1 MNKNEK
7 VMVMEV
13 HSTFVWQT
21 KMFEPQVKAQ
31 VASGWALTLAVHNA
45 ECVLLFLIVNEKAQH
60 SFYNAQPDLSEY
72 STHQTTIVICLVYF
86 FPYNC
91 FFLVR
96 CL

>member
-31 VASGWALTLAVHNA
+31 VASGRALTLAVHGA
-45 ECVLLFLIVNEKAQH
+45 ECVLLFLIVNELKRHKTLFTTLNLIYLTNQLTK
-60 SFYNAQPDLSEY
+60 QLLLS
-72 STHQTTIVICLVYF
+72 
-86 FPYNC
+86 
-91 FFLVR
+91 
-96 CL
+96 